1 MIKRNELTSINYRLW
16 LVLILTSFIPLVYS
30 TTRINFLGDI
40 PNSWTFSIAAQVA
53 WLNVGYEILS
63 EALLVPLAFILG
75 QVITDKVQ
83 FRQRASISLVITII
97 CYFILT
103 GFVLG
108 LTPQLVGAMKQQ
120 TELLG
125 STIQYIR
132 LESVAI
138 LLSSIYAFLSLVL
151 VLKNEKKVLCSLLV
165 SQMVMTIL
173 CDSVLV
179 SQFSFSLQLGVNGIA
194 ISNIIVN
201 CVLAILALR
210 YLSKYGV
217 SLNPK
222 SINFNQLQWLKEWGI
237 IGWKSGLESF
247 VRNTAFIV
255 MILQLVN
262 QVQQS
267 GTFWVAN
274 QFIWGWLLL
283 PILTLGQLV
292 KQDAA
297 TNHGLTSQRVN
308 SYLWLSIIIIMFWL
322 FTAPVWN
329 SFISHV
335 MGVSS
340 AQSVIHLVSL
350 LVGFYIIFSLNN
362 VIDSYFY
369 GIGRTDLML
378 YQSLLVNCL
387 FYGSA
392 FILYQIGVFIP
403 TLDRIAVMFGL
414 GITVD
419 ALITWGLYY
428 FLRKNMES
436 KSLSVFKTSEGIK

>member
-1 MIKRNELTSINYRLW
+1 MIKRNELTLINYRLW

-83 FRQRASISLVITII
+83 FRQRASLSLVITII

-120 TELLG
+120 TELLSG
-125 STIQYIR
+125 TIQYIR

-138 LLSSIYAFLSLVL
+138 LLSSIYAFLYLVL
-151 VLKNEKKVLCSLLV
+151 LLKNEKKVLCFLLV

-179 SQFSFSLQLGVNGIA
+179 SQFPFSLQLGVNGIA

-210 YLSKYGV
+210 YLLKYGV

-222 SINFNQLQWLKEWGI
+222 SINFYQLQWLKEWGI

-262 QVQQS
+262 QAQES

-292 KQDAA
+292 RQDAA
-297 TNHGLTSQRVN
+297 INHGLTSQRVN

-322 FTAPVWN
+322 LTTPLWN

-340 AQSVIHLVSL
+340 AESVIHLVSL

-403 TLDRIAVMFGL
+403 TLDRIAMMFGL

-436 KSLSVFKTSEGIK
+436 ESLSVFKTAEGIK